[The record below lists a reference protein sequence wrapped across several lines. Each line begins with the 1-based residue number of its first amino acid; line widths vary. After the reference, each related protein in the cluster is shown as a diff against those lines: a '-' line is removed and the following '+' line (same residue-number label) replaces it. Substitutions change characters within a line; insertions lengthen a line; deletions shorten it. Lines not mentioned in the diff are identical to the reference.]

1 MKEPKSMTE
10 LKKVKNSVKNVE
22 NDYIRLISQT
32 DEATAKAVIT
42 VTTENGWI
50 ATEIDK
56 RARLVA
62 IHTGQDFDTT
72 RDLVAQQFVVNV
84 LNNLEKD
91 AKLLKS
97 TIKYSSDYVQKVVFS
112 DMAKQQEA
120 KWGTSF
126 IQADG
131 HVDNSCT
138 VAIDSAKA
146 MAVDALLDALI
157 KRKDQKEFIKT
168 VLMHGADK
176 AGQILDLE
184 PKEVNRKIERA
195 LASIE
200 KGRSK
205 DEYKYMMSLMGEILE
220 TSHSTELTEQEELEA
235 VYAESISIF

>member
-1 MKEPKSMTE
+1 MTE

-22 NDYIRLISQT
+22 ADYIRLISAT
-32 DEATAKAVIT
+32 DEATAKAIIT

-62 IHTGQDFDTT
+62 QHTGQDFDTT
-72 RDLVAQQFVVNV
+72 RDLVAQQFVVNM
-84 LNNLEKD
+84 LNNLDKD

-97 TIKYSSDYVQKVVFS
+97 TIKYSGDYVQKVVFS
-112 DMAKQQEA
+112 DMAKEEEA
-120 KWGTSF
+120 KRVTGF

-131 HVDNSCT
+131 HVDDSRT

-157 KRKDQKEFIKT
+157 KRKDQKEFIKI

-220 TSHSTELTEQEELEA
+220 TAHSTELTEQEELTA
-235 VYAESISIF
+235 VYKESISIF

>member
-1 MKEPKSMTE
+1 MTE

-32 DEATAKAVIT
+32 DEATAKALVTI
-42 VTTENGWI
+42 TTENGWI

-62 IHTGQDFDTT
+62 QHTGQDFDST
-72 RDLVAQQFVVNV
+72 RDLVAQQFVVNM
-84 LNNLEKD
+84 LNNLDKD

-97 TIKYSSDYVQKVVFS
+97 MIKYSGSYVQKVLFS
-112 DMAKQQEA
+112 DMAKAQEA

-131 HVDNSCT
+131 HVDNSRT
-138 VAIDSAKA
+138 VAVDSAKT
-146 MAVDALLDALI
+146 MAVDALLDSLI
-157 KRKDQKEFIKT
+157 RRKEQKEFIKT
-168 VLMHGADK
+168 VLTYGADK
-176 AGQILDLE
+176 AQQMLGLE
-184 PKEVNRKIERA
+184 TKRFNEKLTRA

-200 KGRSK
+200 KGRNK

-220 TSHSTELTEQEELEA
+220 TAHDTELTEQEELEV
-235 VYAESISIF
+235 VYKESISIF

>member
-1 MKEPKSMTE
+1 MTQE

-22 NDYIRLISQT
+22 SDYIRLISTT
-32 DEATAKAVIT
+32 DEATAKAIVT

-62 IHTGQDFDTT
+62 HHTGQDFDST

-91 AKLLKS
+91 AKLLKT
-97 TIKYSSDYVQKVVFS
+97 TIKYSGDYVQKVVFS
-112 DMAKQQEA
+112 DMAKEEDA
-120 KWGTSF
+120 KRGTGF

-131 HVDNSCT
+131 HVDNSRT

-146 MAVDALLDALI
+146 MAVDALLDSLI
-157 KRKDQKEFIKT
+157 KRQDQKEFIKT
-168 VLMHGADK
+168 VLMFGADK
-176 AGQILDLE
+176 VQAKLGLE
-184 PKEVNRKIERA
+184 TKRFNEKLTRA
-195 LASIE
+195 IASIE

-220 TSHSTELTEQEELEA
+220 TAYETPLTEQEELEA
-235 VYAESISIF
+235 VYKESVSIF

>member
-1 MKEPKSMTE
+1 MTE

-32 DEATAKAVIT
+32 DEATAKAFIT

-62 IHTGQDFDTT
+62 HHTGQDFDTT

-97 TIKYSSDYVQKVVFS
+97 TIKYSGDYVQKVVFS
-112 DMAKQQEA
+112 DMAKEEEA
-120 KWGTSF
+120 KRGTGF

-131 HVDNSCT
+131 HVDNSRT

-168 VLMHGADK
+168 VLMHGANK

-220 TSHSTELTEQEELEA
+220 TAHDTELTEQEELEM
-235 VYAESISIF
+235 VYKESISIF

>member
-1 MKEPKSMTE
+1 MTE
-10 LKKVKNSVKNVE
+10 LKKVKNSVENVE
-22 NDYIRLISQT
+22 NDYIRLISTT
-32 DEATAKAVIT
+32 DDATARAIVT

-62 IHTGQDFDTT
+62 HHTGQDFDTT

-97 TIKYSSDYVQKVVFS
+97 TIKYSGDYVQKVVFS
-112 DMAKQQEA
+112 DMAKAQEA
-120 KWGTSF
+120 KRGMGF
-126 IQADG
+126 IKADG

-200 KGRSK
+200 KGHSK

-220 TSHSTELTEQEELEA
+220 TAHDTELTEQEELEA

>member
-1 MKEPKSMTE
+1 MTE
-10 LKKVKNSVKNVE
+10 LKKVKNSVKNIE
-22 NDYIRLISQT
+22 NDYIRLISTT
-32 DEATAKAVIT
+32 DEATAKALVTI
-42 VTTENGWI
+42 TTENGWI

-56 RARLVA
+56 RTRLVA

-84 LNNLEKD
+84 LNNLDKD

-97 TIKYSSDYVQKVVFS
+97 TIKYSGDYVQKVVFS
-112 DMAKQQEA
+112 DMAKEEEA
-120 KWGTSF
+120 KRGTGF

-220 TSHSTELTEQEELEA
+220 TAHDTELTEQEELEA

>member
-22 NDYIRLISQT
+22 SDYIRLIST
-32 DEATAKAVIT
+32 ADEATAKAIVT

-62 IHTGQDFDTT
+62 HHTGQDFDST

-91 AKLLKS
+91 AKLLKT
-97 TIKYSSDYVQKVVFS
+97 TIKYSGDYVQKVVFS
-112 DMAKQQEA
+112 DMAKEEEA
-120 KWGTSF
+120 KRGTGF

-131 HVDNSCT
+131 HVDNSRT

-168 VLMHGADK
+168 VLMHGANK

-220 TSHSTELTEQEELEA
+220 TAHDTELTEQEELEV
-235 VYAESISIF
+235 VYKESISIF